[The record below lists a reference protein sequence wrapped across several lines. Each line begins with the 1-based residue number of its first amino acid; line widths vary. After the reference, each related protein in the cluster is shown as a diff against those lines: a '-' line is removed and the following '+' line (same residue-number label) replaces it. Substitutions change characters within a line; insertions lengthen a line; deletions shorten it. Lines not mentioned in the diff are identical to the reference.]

1 MLCGI
6 EFFNKEG
13 AIVSDHGNTHDHNVE
28 KYDIDMKYQERIV
41 GILYNKD
48 SEYPENTI
56 FNV

>member
-6 EFFNKEG
+6 EFFNTEG
-13 AIVSDHGNTHDHNVE
+13 AIVTHHGNTHDHNVE
-28 KYDIDMKYQERIV
+28 KYDIDMKWGERIV

-48 SEYPENTI
+48 SEYLDNTI